1 MALGDPFAP
10 SLKACA
16 KAGFRRHDR
25 DRCFAVGSSH
35 LCARV
40 MHKDAT
46 RPFDRISLADF

>member
-1 MALGDPFAP
+1 
-10 SLKACA
+10 LKACA
-16 KAGFRRHDR
+16 KGGSGDR